1 MRKPGALDVM
11 VNVASGAS
19 VIGGWQADLTG
30 GSDLFNLPAAG
41 VILGS
46 TGGTATLTNDGTI
59 GALSD
64 RAVASSPLSPQH
76 NTSSLTTAPSPASC
90 NSPAAITAFSTMACS
105 TCRHFADTTG
115 VGVRDTLR
123 VAIADLGAGPNN
135 SFTNNGTLALPA
147 VTGATKLDQHRAISP
162 AREHQQRNGARRAVA
177 GPLDR
182 RNDIHQLGHHRSAKQ
197 PRRWRCARHHR
208 REPAGVA
215 GTGTFISNGGTL
227 KLDTVLNEGGPA
239 TRSDTLVVDGT
250 SVGPRGAT
258 NMSIRNAGGAGALT
272 VGDGILVV
280 QVLDPSR
287 SPDSV
292 FKLASAVEVRGGA
305 FDYDLFHG
313 GVGGSNP
320 SDWFLRSTFTVG
332 PPIIPPVVP
341 IEPPILPP
349 EPPVTGPLPPGVFPI
364 IGPEI
369 ATYGVVQPIARQL
382 GMTTLGTLHERI
394 GDTSLPQIRGRHA
407 QPMAAR
413 RTGSRARRR

>member
-1 MRKPGALDVM
+1 MC
-11 VNVASGAS
+11 
-19 VIGGWQADLTG
+19 
-30 GSDLFNLPAAG
+30 
-41 VILGS
+41 
-46 TGGTATLTNDGTI
+46 
-59 GALSD
+59 
-64 RAVASSPLSPQH
+64 SS
-76 NTSSLTTAPSPASC
+76 
-90 NSPAAITAFSTMACS
+90 
-105 TCRHFADTTG
+105 
-115 VGVRDTLR
+115 
-123 VAIADLGAGPNN
+123 
-135 SFTNNGTLALPA
+135 
-147 VTGATKLDQHRAISP
+147 SP
-162 AREHQQRNGARRAVA
+162 ARAGSGA
-177 GPLDR
+177 
-182 RNDIHQLGHHRSAKQ
+182 
-197 PRRWRCARHHR
+197 
-208 REPAGVA
+208 A
-215 GTGTFISNGGTL
+215 GTGIFISGGTL

-250 SVGPRGAT
+250 SLGPLGAT
-258 NMSIRNAGGAGALT
+258 NMAIRNAGGAGALT

-341 IEPPILPP
+341 TEPPILPP

-394 GDTSLPQIRGRHA
+394 GDTSLAEMRGRHA
-407 QPMAAR
+407 QPIAAH